1 MKFMLLCYDDEA
13 AWERAGA
20 VALGE
25 AMAEAVRLTHEM
37 DARGE
42 YVSAAPLKP
51 VATATS
57 VRVRGGKRMVTDRPF
72 AETAEVLGGYYLI
85 DVPDL
90 ARAVEIAGRHPGAQF
105 GTVEIRAVVEI
116 DGLPIG

>member
-13 AWERAGA
+13 AWERAGR

-37 DARGE
+37 DAKGE

-57 VRVRGGKRMVTDRPF
+57 VRVRGGKRLVTDGPF
-72 AETAEVLGGYYLI
+72 AETAEVLGGYYVI

-90 ARAVEIAGRHPGAQF
+90 QRAVEIAARHPGAQL
-105 GTVEIRAVVEI
+105 GGVEIRPVL
-116 DGLPIG
+116 DLPGLPEN